1 MDFNNIFQPWVLNW
15 LIIPLF
21 IFLARLMDVTLGTM
35 RIVFVSRG
43 LKYMA
48 PLVGFFEVLIWLLAI
63 RQILQNLNNVA
74 CYLAYAGGFAL
85 GNIIGIHIEKKMAL
99 GRLLIRIITRKE
111 ALDLVPY
118 LRAQG
123 YGVTCLEAE
132 GATGKV
138 NVIYMIIRRQDQERI
153 SCIIKRFNPKAFFT
167 IEDVRIVSEGV
178 FPFRSPRFA
187 VGVGKRG
194 RNLRKGK

>member
-1 MDFNNIFQPWVLNW
+1 MDFNGIFQPWVANW
-15 LIIPLF
+15 ILIPLF
-21 IFLARLMDVTLGTM
+21 IFLARLLDVTLGTM

-43 LKYMA
+43 MKYMA
-48 PLVGFFEVLIWLLAI
+48 PLVGFFEVLVWLLAI
-63 RQILQNLNNVA
+63 RQILQNLNNVF
-74 CYLAYAGGFAL
+74 CFLAYAGGFAL
-85 GNIIGIHIEKKMAL
+85 GNFIGIHIEKKMAM

-111 ALDLVPY
+111 ALDLIPY

-153 SCIIKRFNPKAFFT
+153 SNIIKRFNPKAFFT
-167 IEDVRIVSEGV
+167 IEDVKIVSEGV
-178 FPFRSPRFA
+178 FPFRSPRFV
-187 VGVGKRG
+187 VGSGRRG
-194 RNLRKGK
+194 RTVRKGK

>member
-1 MDFNNIFQPWVLNW
+1 MDLNSFFQPWVFSW
-15 LIIPLF
+15 IVIPLF
-21 IFLARLMDVTLGTM
+21 IFLARVLDVTLGTM
-35 RIVFVSRG
+35 RIVFVARG

-111 ALDLVPY
+111 AVELIPY

-123 YGVTCLEAE
+123 YGVTSFEAQ

-138 NVIYMIIRRQDQERI
+138 NIIYMVIRRQDLEKV
-153 SCIIKRFNPKAFFT
+153 SKVIKKFNPKAFFT
-167 IEDVRIVSEGV
+167 VEDVRIVSEGI
-178 FPFRSPRFA
+178 FPFRTARIA
-187 VGVGKRG
+187 VGLG
-194 RNLRKGK
+194 RRPRSIRKSK